1 VVLRELLPI
10 SLSLRAVVAAVD
22 LVARVQAVT
31 AQAQELAAAVRLRK
45 RS

>member
-1 VVLRELLPI
+1 V
-10 SLSLRAVVAAVD
+10 AVVVD

-31 AQAQELAAAVRLRK
+31 AQAQELAVAVRLPN